1 MTKTA
6 LAFLAGSLSVGALSF
21 ITHPAPIASGFAL
34 GMLTA
39 VAIVAALIGSA
50 PRTRRVVR
58 FLEIVA
64 DGLSGTKTTTIRSIS
79 SARPKSSESAVEMP
93 GPIERDVTSA
103 LVNFGMARKAAEKTA
118 HEALASNPD
127 GDLNSVLAIAM
138 QSSRKTGTR

>member
-79 SARPKSSESAVEMP
+79 SARPKSVEMP